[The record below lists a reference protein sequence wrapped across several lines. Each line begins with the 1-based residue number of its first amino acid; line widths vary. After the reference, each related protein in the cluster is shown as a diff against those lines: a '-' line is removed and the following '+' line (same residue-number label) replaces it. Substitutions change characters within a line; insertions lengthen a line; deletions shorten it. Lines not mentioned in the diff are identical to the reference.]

1 MNIYFITSQPFSKG
15 QYKRDGLDFLLNHDI
30 SLKVIN
36 LTFLSKEKYTK
47 DEKKRFLNISE
58 KNQVFC
64 YSEKD
69 VYAELEKISN
79 NDIVFYYVDNIH
91 RFIFN
96 YVLNYLNKKKI
107 KYGFSNTMIT
117 PSLHLSFWMRIIINL
132 EYRSKLLSTVLRRLK
147 KHRTTPNFNPSFII
161 TAGQIVYN
169 RFFATFGSKPSY
181 FNTVSTDFSRSMQLD
196 NIFTE
201 SLKHKKY
208 ILFIEQGD
216 PFHPDFKLSKME
228 LEKDPVSY
236 YKRINLFI
244 SEMEIKTGFDVLVSL
259 PPKTELFMPELTE
272 MFKDRQFYIN
282 KTAEL
287 AKHCQFVIAEYSTA
301 ISFALIF
308 KKPIFFFSIYN
319 KGFSYVGTKNLAK
332 IFGKRLTIVGENDW
346 DLNIED
352 LMKIDYKSYNQYVNN
367 WIKSSGALPLRK
379 NVPFLN
385 FLKRIKND

>member
-1 MNIYFITSQPFSKG
+1 MNIYYITSQSFSIG
-15 QYKRDGLDFLLNHDI
+15 QYKRDGLDFLHNHSI
-30 SLKVIN
+30 SLNVIN
-36 LTFLSKEKYTK
+36 LMFLSKEKYTK
-47 DEKKRFLNISE
+47 DEKKSFLNICE

-69 VYAELEKISN
+69 VYAELEKISK
-79 NDIVFYYVDNIH
+79 NDIVFYCIDNIH

-107 KYGFSNTMIT
+107 KYGFSNTMTT
-117 PSLHLSFWMRIIINL
+117 PNLHLSFWMRIIINL

-161 TAGQIVYN
+161 TAGQTVYN
-169 RFFATFGSKPSY
+169 RFFATFGSKPNY
-181 FNTVSTDFSRSMQLD
+181 FNSVSIDFSRSMQLD

-208 ILFIEQGD
+208 ILFIEQGTS
-216 PFHPDFKLSKME
+216 FHPDFKLLKME

-244 SEMEIKTGFDVLVSL
+244 SEMEIKTGFDILVSL

-301 ISFALIF
+301 ISFAVIF

-319 KGFSYVGTKNLAK
+319 KGYSYVATKNLAK

-346 DLNIED
+346 GLNIED
-352 LMKIDYKSYNQYVNN
+352 LMKIDYKSYNQFKNN
-367 WIKSSGALPLRK
+367 WIKSSGALPLNK

-385 FLKRIKND
+385 FLKKNKND

>member
-36 LTFLSKEKYTK
+36 LMFLSKEKYTK
-47 DEKKRFLNISE
+47 DEKKRFLNISQ

-64 YSEKD
+64 YSKKD

-107 KYGFSNTMIT
+107 KYGFSNTMVT

-216 PFHPDFKLSKME
+216 PFHG
-228 LEKDPVSY
+228 
-236 YKRINLFI
+236 N
-244 SEMEIKTGFDVLVSL
+244 
-259 PPKTELFMPELTE
+259 
-272 MFKDRQFYIN
+272 
-282 KTAEL
+282 
-287 AKHCQFVIAEYSTA
+287 
-301 ISFALIF
+301 
-308 KKPIFFFSIYN
+308 
-319 KGFSYVGTKNLAK
+319 
-332 IFGKRLTIVGENDW
+332 
-346 DLNIED
+346 
-352 LMKIDYKSYNQYVNN
+352 
-367 WIKSSGALPLRK
+367 
-379 NVPFLN
+379 
-385 FLKRIKND
+385 